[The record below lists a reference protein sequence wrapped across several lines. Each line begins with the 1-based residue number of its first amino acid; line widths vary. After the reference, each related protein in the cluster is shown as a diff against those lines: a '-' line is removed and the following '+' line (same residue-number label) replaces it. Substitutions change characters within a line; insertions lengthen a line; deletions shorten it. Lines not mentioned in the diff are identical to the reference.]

1 MEQRHLDRLA
11 ELEAMCFSTPWSR
24 KALEEELDNPNAVFL
39 VAEEEGAPLGYAG
52 MHCAAGE
59 GYVDN
64 VAVFPA
70 ARRRGVAT
78 ALLEALELAAR
89 DREGEFLSLEV
100 RPSNTG
106 AVALYRRLGFE
117 EAGRRRDFYRDPR
130 EDGLILT
137 KRLVVC

>member
-1 MEQRHLDRLA
+1 MTGGRGVEIVAMEQRHLDRLA

-70 ARRRGVAT
+70 ARNGRGPH
-78 ALLEALELAAR
+78 
-89 DREGEFLSLEV
+89 EG
-100 RPSNTG
+100 PG
-106 AVALYRRLGFE
+106 A
-117 EAGRRRDFYRDPR
+117 EAGPAGTRKDPA
-130 EDGLILT
+130 GS
-137 KRLVVC
+137 V